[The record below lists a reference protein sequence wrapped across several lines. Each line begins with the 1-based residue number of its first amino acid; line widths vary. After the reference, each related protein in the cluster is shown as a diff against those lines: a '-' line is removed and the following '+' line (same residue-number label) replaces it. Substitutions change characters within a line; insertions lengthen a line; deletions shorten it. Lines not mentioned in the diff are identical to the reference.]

1 MSRPRLESK
10 HVAVTGAGSG
20 IGQAIALRFAE
31 EGAVVEILERDSGA
45 AENTLGL
52 ITDTGGV
59 AHVAIVDVADENSV
73 NAAFKRMESE
83 RGPLD
88 VLVNNAGI
96 AHVGNLQNTEAE
108 DMDRIYGVNVKG
120 VYHCMRAAIEGMV
133 KRESGVILNMASIAS
148 TLGIQDRFAY
158 SMSKGA
164 VLTMTLSVARDYVDK
179 GIRCNCICPGRVHT
193 PFVDGY
199 LKKNYP
205 GEEEAVFEK
214 LSKYQP
220 IGRMGKPEEIAGLA
234 AYLCS
239 DEAAFITGSAYDI
252 DGGCTLLR

>member
-1 MSRPRLESK
+1 MSARRLEGK
-10 HVAVTGAGSG
+10 HTVITGAGSG
-20 IGQAIALRFAE
+20 IGQAIAERFAS
-31 EGAVVEILERDSGA
+31 EGAIVEILERDATA
-45 AENTLGL
+45 AEATRAR
-52 ITDTGGV
+52 ISEEGGT
-59 AHVAIVDVADENSV
+59 AHVVTTDVADQASV
-73 NAAFKRMESE
+73 NAALEDAAEKR
-83 RGPLD
+83 GAID

-96 AHVGNLQNTEAE
+96 AHVGNLQNTSEE
-108 DMDRIYGVNVKG
+108 DLDRIYSVNVKG
-120 VYHCMRAAIEGMV
+120 VYHCMHAVIEGMV
-133 KRESGVILNMASIAS
+133 ARQQGVILNMASIAS

-164 VLTMTLSVARDYVDK
+164 VLTMTLSVARDYVDQ

-193 PFVDGY
+193 PFVDGFI
-199 LKKNYP
+199 KKNYP

-220 IGRMGKPEEIAGLA
+220 IGRMGKPEEIASLA
-234 AYLCS
+234 AFLCS